1 MSIKVNNKKIIKY
14 NDKILLSKLESYSE
28 FNSNIK
34 NLKILQKNEKNMIYY
49 LALCTYYITNL
60 NCFEEMKYYK
70 IDLNLYKEDNKMILE
85 ILVYAE
91 RILNLLI
98 SEKKYYYSNDK
109 LKKIYLKIKED
120 MDKKT
125 KMEKMMIQIKI
136 RKEKEIEK
144 REKLEEKI
152 NKKYYKPK
160 RKIDYDYYR
169 KELNKKNNSILNKSV
184 KKETKFE
191 DFFYDIDSEPSANFL
206 NKK

>member
-1 MSIKVNNKKIIKY
+1 
-14 NDKILLSKLESYSE
+14 
-28 FNSNIK
+28 
-34 NLKILQKNEKNMIYY
+34 
-49 LALCTYYITNL
+49 
-60 NCFEEMKYYK
+60 MKYYK

-144 REKLEEKI
+144 REK
-152 NKKYYKPK
+152 
-160 RKIDYDYYR
+160 
-169 KELNKKNNSILNKSV
+169 
-184 KKETKFE
+184 
-191 DFFYDIDSEPSANFL
+191 
-206 NKK
+206 